1 MYLLKGVLCILELD
15 AKENSLTQL
24 IFLIACRN
32 ILSRRLLFAINGRSG
47 LPLPTITISK
57 MAKMPFIPDPRY
69 SNSTDRQ
76 YKAHQQI
83 KEDEHD
89 TPSPTHRKLIYLGI
103 RCLSEYKVAS
113 NSKSKY
119 LEGYPFERVRR

>member
-1 MYLLKGVLCILELD
+1 MYLLKGVLCILELGLM
-15 AKENSLTQL
+15 ERNSLTQL

-32 ILSRRLLFAINGRSG
+32 ILFRGCYLLLGTVEVDYHF
-47 LPLPTITISK
+47 PTITISK

-89 TPSPTHRKLIYLGI
+89 TPSPYPQEVNLPR
-103 RCLSEYKVAS
+103 YKMS
-113 NSKSKY
+113 
-119 LEGYPFERVRR
+119 

>member
-1 MYLLKGVLCILELD
+1 MQ
-15 AKENSLTQL
+15 KENSLTQL

-32 ILSRRLLFAINGRSG
+32 ILSRWRLLFVGTVEVDYHF
-47 LPLPTITISK
+47 PTITISK

-83 KEDEHD
+83 KEDV
-89 TPSPTHRKLIYLGI
+89 SMTHRALPTG
-103 RCLSEYKVAS
+103 S
-113 NSKSKY
+113 
-119 LEGYPFERVRR
+119 